1 MKVRPVFYVLGWLLV
16 GLSLAMFL
24 PAFVALSERDFDN
37 AYVFFSS
44 AVLTTFFAGGLII
57 SLRGDEE
64 GLDKRGS
71 LMLVVLIWMVLPLF
85 AALPIFFSDVTAR
98 SSSAALFEAI
108 SGFTTSGVT
117 LLSDLQS
124 QPRAILI
131 WRAVLQWLG
140 GFYTIVAAT
149 GIFVAL
155 GIGGM
160 QLQFTA
166 MPHGDGETLFKRIQ
180 QAGRALLRVYGL
192 LTLICFI
199 ALNAAGMNTFEAFCH
214 ALSTISTGGFSTRDG
229 SIGAFDNFLIELIIM
244 VFMILGAIN
253 LALHWAALNGRWRS
267 YGADPEARYFL
278 GCLAVLITLSAV
290 TVWVA
295 GGSGISWQATR
306 DTVFNSV
313 SMLTTTGYWR
323 GEITNLPLVTALMLL
338 AAMLVGGGTGS
349 TTGGFKQMRLFLLF
363 KQALNELNNLTQP
376 SGIFR
381 LRYAGMTVQPEQ
393 SNAVWSVFVLFAF
406 VLALLT
412 VMLSISG
419 VNFEQSVAM
428 AISSLT
434 NAGPA
439 AAMFFGDPQ
448 AFSDA
453 PVLTKFIAMAGMITG
468 RMEVLTLVTLL
479 NPEFWRR

>member
-1 MKVRPVFYVLGWLLV
+1 MKVRPVFYVLGWLIV

-24 PAFVALSERDFDN
+24 PGFVALSEGDTDN

-57 SLRGDEE
+57 SLRGYEE

-71 LMLVVLIWMVLPLF
+71 LLLVVLIWTILPLF
-85 AALPIFFSDVTAR
+85 AALPIFFSEVTGR
-98 SSSAALFEAI
+98 SGVAALFEAI

-117 LLSDLQS
+117 LLSNLES
-124 QPRAILI
+124 QPKAILI

-166 MPHGDGETLFKRIQ
+166 MPHGDGETLFKRIS
-180 QAGRALLRVYGL
+180 QAGRVLARVYAL
-192 LTLICFI
+192 LTLLCFV
-199 ALNAAGMNTFEAFCH
+199 ALIAAGMTSFEAFCH
-214 ALSTISTGGFSTRDG
+214 ALSTVSTGGFSTRDG
-229 SIGAFDNFLIELIIM
+229 SIGAFDSFLIELIIM

-253 LALHWAALNGRWRS
+253 IALHWAAVNGRWRS
-267 YGADPEARYFL
+267 YASDPEARYFL
-278 GCLAVLITLSAV
+278 GCLVVLIILTGATIWALGDAGLNREAV
-290 TVWVA
+290 
-295 GGSGISWQATR
+295 R

-323 GEITNLPLVTALMLL
+323 GDILNLPLVTALMLL
-338 AAMLVGGGTGS
+338 AAMVVGGGTGS

-363 KQALNELNNLTQP
+363 KQALNELYNLTQP
-376 SGIFR
+376 SGVFR

-393 SNAVWSVFVLFAF
+393 SNAIWSVFVLFAF

-412 VMLSISG
+412 VGLSISG
-419 VNFEQSVAM
+419 VSFEQAVAM

-439 AAMFFGDPQ
+439 ASMFFGEAQ

-453 PVLTKFIAMAGMITG
+453 SALTKFITMAGMITG

-479 NPEFWRR
+479 NPEFWRG

>member
-24 PAFVALSERDFDN
+24 PGFVALSEGDSEN
-37 AYVFFSS
+37 VYVFFSS

-57 SLRGDEE
+57 SLRGYEAR
-64 GLDKRGS
+64 LDKRSS
-71 LMLVVLIWMVLPLF
+71 LLLIVLIWTVLPLF
-85 AALPIFFSDVTAR
+85 AALPIFFSEVTGR
-98 SSSAALFEAI
+98 SGVAALFEAV
-108 SGFTTSGVT
+108 SGFTTSGMT
-117 LLSDLQS
+117 LLTNLES
-124 QPRAILI
+124 QPKAILV

-166 MPHGDGETLFKRIQ
+166 MPHGEGETLFKRIRQ
-180 QAGRALLRVYGL
+180 TGHALLRVYAL
-192 LTLICFI
+192 LTLLCFV
-199 ALNAAGMNTFEAFCH
+199 ALIAAGMTSFDAFCH

-229 SIGAFDNFLIELIIM
+229 SIGAFDNVLIELIIM
-244 VFMILGAIN
+244 IFMILGAIN
-253 LALHWAALNGRWRS
+253 LALHWAAINGRWRS
-267 YGADPEARYFL
+267 YAADPEVRYFL
-278 GCLAVLITLSAV
+278 GCLAVLIILSGASI
-290 TVWVA
+290 WVV
-295 GGSGISWQATR
+295 GDLRLNWQTTR

-323 GEITNLPLVTALMLL
+323 GDIANLPLVTALMLL

-363 KQALNELNNLTQP
+363 KQALNELSNLTQP
-376 SGIFR
+376 SGVFR
-381 LRYAGMTVQPEQ
+381 LRYAGMTVKPEQ
-393 SNAVWSVFVLFAF
+393 SNAIWSVFVLFAF

-412 VMLSISG
+412 VGLSISG
-419 VNFEQSVAM
+419 VSFEQSVAM

-434 NAGPA
+434 NAGPTA
-439 AAMFFGDPQ
+439 TMFFGDAQ

-453 PVLTKFIAMAGMITG
+453 PDLTKFIAMAGMITG

-479 NPEFWRR
+479 NPEFWRG

>member
-16 GLSLAMFL
+16 GLSLAMFV
-24 PAFVALSERDFDN
+24 PGIVALSEADTEN

-57 SLRGDEE
+57 SLRGYEA

-71 LMLVVLIWMVLPLF
+71 LLLVVLIWAVLPLF
-85 AALPIFFSDVTAR
+85 AALPIFFSDVTGR
-98 SSSAALFEAI
+98 SGVAALFEAV
-108 SGFTTSGVT
+108 SGFTTSGIT
-117 LLSDLQS
+117 LLSDLET
-124 QPRAILI
+124 QPKAILV

-166 MPHGDGETLFKRIQ
+166 MPHGDGETLFKRIR
-180 QAGRALLRVYGL
+180 QAGRALLRVYAL
-192 LTLICFI
+192 LTLLCFI
-199 ALNAAGMNTFEAFCH
+199 ALLAVGMTSFEAFCH
-214 ALSTISTGGFSTRDG
+214 ALSTVSTGGFSTRDG
-229 SIGAFDNFLIELIIM
+229 SIGAFDSFLIELVVMI
-244 VFMILGAIN
+244 FMILGAIN
-253 LALHWAALNGRWRS
+253 LALHWAAINGRWRS
-267 YGADPEARYFL
+267 YSADPEARYFL
-278 GCLAVLITLSAV
+278 GCLVVLVILSCA
-290 TVWVA
+290 TIWALGEA
-295 GGSGISWQATR
+295 GVSRQGAR
-306 DTVFNSV
+306 DAMFNAV

-323 GEITNLPLVTALMLL
+323 GDIVNLPLVTALMLL

-363 KQALNELNNLTQP
+363 KQALNELHNLTQP
-376 SGIFR
+376 SGVFR
-381 LRYAGMTVQPEQ
+381 LRYAGMTVQAEQ
-393 SNAVWSVFVLFAF
+393 SNAIWSVFVLFAF
-406 VLALLT
+406 VLTLLT
-412 VMLSISG
+412 VGLSISG
-419 VNFEQSVAM
+419 VSFEQAVAM

-439 AAMFFGDPQ
+439 ATMFFGDAQ
-448 AFSDA
+448 AYSDA
-453 PVLTKFIAMAGMITG
+453 SALTQFIAMAGMITG

-479 NPEFWRR
+479 NPEFWRG